1 MAKAIVRALL
11 NAESVETTV
20 SVDAGLSLER
30 QQKQVIHQAT
40 EFIAPQHNAL
50 PLNEGETAV
59 DYATR
64 LGYTKF
70 EYNYEVDGQP
80 VIVDVLNPAKAR

>member
-1 MAKAIVRALL
+1 MAKAIVRVLL
-11 NAESVETTV
+11 NAEPAETTIP
-20 SVDAGLSLER
+20 VDPTLPIEK

-40 EFIAPQHNAL
+40 EMLAPQNNAL
-50 PLNEGETAV
+50 PLDERETAV

-70 EYNYEVDGQP
+70 EYNYEVDGRQ
-80 VIVDVLNPAKAR
+80 VNVDVLNPGKAR